1 MSPAGDLRPL
11 AVVTGAS
18 SGIGKELARAL
29 AERGHDLCLVADT
42 PDLPVVASELEA
54 TTGVEVYPQQ
64 ADLAEAGNVEG
75 FVALVR
81 SLRRPVALAALNAGV
96 GVGGRF
102 DEIELEDDLRVI
114 AVNVTATVHLA
125 KLLARDMVHVGEGR
139 LLLTSSVASRMPG
152 PGQATY
158 AASKAFVE
166 SFGEAIRHELADL
179 GVSVTTLLPGP
190 TDTAFF
196 DRAGMADTRLAR
208 GPKTDPAE
216 VARQGVEALLAGK
229 TKVVPGSTLIRAQTV
244 VSGLLPDKLT
254 AAVHAGLTKRKSD

>member
-11 AVVTGAS
+11 AAVTGAS
-18 SGIGKELARAL
+18 SGIGKELAREL
-29 AERGHDLCLVADT
+29 AERGYDLCLVADT
-42 PDLPVVASELEA
+42 SDLALVASELEA
-54 TTGVEVYPQQ
+54 TTGVEVVARQ
-64 ADLAEAGNVEG
+64 ADLAEARNVEA
-75 FVALVR
+75 FAELVR
-81 SLRRPVALAALNAGV
+81 SLGRPVAVAALNAGV

-102 DEIELEDDLRVI
+102 DEVELEDDLRLI

-125 KLLARDMVHVGEGR
+125 KLLARDMVLVGDGR
-139 LLLTSSVASRMPG
+139 LLLTSSIASQMPG

-179 GVSVTTLLPGP
+179 GVSVTTLSPGP

-216 VARQGVEALLAGK
+216 VARHGVEAMLAGK
-229 TKVVPGSTLIRAQTV
+229 DKVVPGSGLLRAQTV
-244 VSGLLPDKLT
+244 VSGLLPDRLK
-254 AAVHAGLTKRKSD
+254 AAVHAGLTKSRPD